1 MLLSDENSDALRLCF
16 QASESS
22 LNDGVDM
29 NFKHPQQ
36 HIDIGLL
43 QRFFAALYACVQVR
57 EMWRLWLL
65 GKEQGACRRCAAA
78 KYLPKSRSVCIS
90 IRNCEGV
97 VAAVKSVYKGSVL
110 EKIEKKQAPK
120 T

>member
-29 NFKHPQQ
+29 NFKNPQQ

-43 QRFFAALYACVQVR
+43 HRFFAALYACVQVR
-57 EMWRLWLL
+57 EMWKLWL
-65 GKEQGACRRCAAA
+65 QTFARRAA
-78 KYLPKSRSVCIS
+78 KYLLKSIYVCIS
-90 IRNCEGV
+90 IRNCEGGCRSCQEYT
-97 VAAVKSVYKGSVL
+97 KVL
-110 EKIEKKQAPK
+110 R
-120 T
+120 